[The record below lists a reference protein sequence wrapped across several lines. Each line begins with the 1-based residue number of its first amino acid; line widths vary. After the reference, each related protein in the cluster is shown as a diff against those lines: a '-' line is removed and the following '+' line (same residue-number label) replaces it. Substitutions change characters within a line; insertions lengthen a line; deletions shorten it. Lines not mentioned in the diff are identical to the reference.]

1 MLWFYKDC
9 DNSFFKTYDDYDDL
23 YDLEYDDCEIL
34 EDNVSDH
41 NTQETNISSISS
53 PSQ

>member
-1 MLWFYKDC
+1 
-9 DNSFFKTYDDYDDL
+9 NSFFETYNDL
-23 YDLEYDDCEIL
+23 YDLEDDYCEML
-34 EDNVSDH
+34 EDNVLDY